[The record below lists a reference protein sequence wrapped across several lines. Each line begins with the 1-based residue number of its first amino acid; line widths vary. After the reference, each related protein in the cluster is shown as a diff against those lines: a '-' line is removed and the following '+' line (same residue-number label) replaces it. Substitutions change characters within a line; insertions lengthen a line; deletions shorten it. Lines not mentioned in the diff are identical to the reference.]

1 MIFGRHPAWVASGA
15 ISTQSPCVEIWTN
28 AREVVKILLGKVCA
42 HVLCDFCEALAG
54 FGDISAPW
62 VRGSAFA
69 SLDALPRCA
78 DAFPSPNIGVGR
90 YDGFMSL
97 IYWDK
102 WQVADHGVGAI
113 LSGFGVAVFA
123 SSGVSMRC
131 NMVPRGW

>member
-1 MIFGRHPAWVASGA
+1 MIFSRRPACVASGA

-28 AREVVKILLGKVCA
+28 AGEVINILLGKVCA
-42 HVLCDFCEALAG
+42 HVLCDFYEALAG
-54 FGDISAPW
+54 FGIISAPL
-62 VRGSAFA
+62 VRGSVFA

-78 DAFPSPNIGVGR
+78 DAFPSPNIGVVR

-102 WQVADHGVGAI
+102 WQVAYYGVGAI
-113 LSGFGVAVFA
+113 LSGFSVAVFA

-131 NMVPRGW
+131 NIVPRGW